1 MDKTVWGNVLG
12 FCLYIYVYKILI
24 VNDRWTL
31 KVSIKVYKLNDC
43 IIEVYGALT
52 RPLRLLSAIFSV
64 TEAKPVAG
72 TVFQR
77 FQEELPQLQF
87 DGAHVGQPLD
97 RVVAVAVGR
106 IGIRIE
112 GTLQEER
119 LGAHN
124 QVARMGDGLMSQ
136 IWSRLGWQRVR
147 FLQRFPTPLVLGVFF
162 ICRWV
167 VAVDARGRGM
177 LRFRLI

>member
-1 MDKTVWGNVLG
+1 M
-12 FCLYIYVYKILI
+12 
-24 VNDRWTL
+24 
-31 KVSIKVYKLNDC
+31 
-43 IIEVYGALT
+43 YGALT

-136 IWSRLGWQRVR
+136 I
-147 FLQRFPTPLVLGVFF
+147 
-162 ICRWV
+162 
-167 VAVDARGRGM
+167 
-177 LRFRLI
+177 